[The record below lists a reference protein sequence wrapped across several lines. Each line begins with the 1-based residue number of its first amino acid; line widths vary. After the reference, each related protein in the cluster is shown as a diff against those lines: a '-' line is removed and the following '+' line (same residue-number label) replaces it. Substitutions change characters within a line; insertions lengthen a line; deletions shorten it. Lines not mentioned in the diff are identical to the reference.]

1 VDSERVTEIGDD
13 IKATADDIAT
23 DARRV
28 HEIETEKSRLSPDD
42 PRLIELA
49 NESEALTA
57 EMAVKAKTET
67 ALVESVGSEAPP
79 RLQRGDGF
87 AGAG

>member
-1 VDSERVTEIGDD
+1 VGSERVTEIGDD

-28 HEIETEKSRLSPDD
+28 HAIETEKSGLTPRD

-49 NESEALTA
+49 HESEALTA

-67 ALVESVGSEAPP
+67 ALVETAAAEAAESPS
-79 RLQRGDGF
+79 
-87 AGAG
+87 

>member
-1 VDSERVTEIGDD
+1 MGSERVTEIGDD
-13 IKATADDIAT
+13 IKATADDIAA
-23 DARRV
+23 DARCV
-28 HEIETEKSRLSPDD
+28 HAIETEKSRLTPDD

-67 ALVESVGSEAPP
+67 ALVESAAEESRE
-79 RLQRGDGF
+79 
-87 AGAG
+87 GAS